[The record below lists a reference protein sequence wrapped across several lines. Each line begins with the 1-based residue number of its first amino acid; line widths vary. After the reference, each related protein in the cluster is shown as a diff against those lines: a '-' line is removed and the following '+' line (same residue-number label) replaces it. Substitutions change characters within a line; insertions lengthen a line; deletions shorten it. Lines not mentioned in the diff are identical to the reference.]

1 MQNRNKGIPLTGPH
15 VVQGSPH
22 PDPTLSFL
30 MKQVSILRLGRG
42 CESSHRH
49 LSSSTTPWIS
59 SIYQVFSCVLGT
71 PYHTLLSCM
80 SILSILRQWL
90 TGEKKNFFNY
100 VLNPF
105 GVFQKVQYF
114 SSFISKWFIL
124 NFEEL
129 RTFGHLKCSFCYE
142 MATCYWRNS
151 LILRLEPAKYL
162 NKHSLEW
169 NQIYLTI
176 SW

>member
-1 MQNRNKGIPLTGPH
+1 MCPETSKLAVVAADDESSHSSVSSVHLTLGLLREEGLEPW
-15 VVQGSPH
+15 
-22 PDPTLSFL
+22 PT
-30 MKQVSILRLGRG
+30 VSTMILRLLLALNFFPSIQVAGKQFWF
-42 CESSHRH
+42 
-49 LSSSTTPWIS
+49 LSSSS
-59 SIYQVFSCVLGT
+59 VFFWGFRF
-71 PYHTLLSCM
+71 
-80 SILSILRQWL
+80 ILFHLFFR
-90 TGEKKNFFNY
+90 KKCFKIMHS
-100 VLNPF
+100 LF
-105 GVFQKVQYF
+105 GIFQKVQYF